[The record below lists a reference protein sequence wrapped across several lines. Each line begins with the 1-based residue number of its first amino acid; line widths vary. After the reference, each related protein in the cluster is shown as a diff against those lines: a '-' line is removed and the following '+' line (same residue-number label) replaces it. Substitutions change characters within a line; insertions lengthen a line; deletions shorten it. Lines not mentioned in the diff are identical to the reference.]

1 MVYYRQ
7 FKDALTHIKEASN
20 LLNNIIGVTEA
31 SKLWG
36 LAPGT
41 IKNYCAEGR
50 IKAKKIGNTWVIDMN
65 QPNPKEEKEMTWSFD
80 GYEVIEETDV
90 LRFENLAGDVIGY
103 VAKDDSVLEALED
116 GEDPIEDGWEDG
128 VGNVIEITGWGNEAP
143 QDLETMVDRLR
154 ALLYVDGENEQ
165 YMTLHE
171 NAESIFEDGND
182 QERFE
187 SQFNVKIDELQF
199 PIAVIDQQSAV
210 GGDVFQANEIY
221 ELRDRALE
229 YFKRK

>member
-41 IKNYCAEGR
+41 IKNYCAEGK

-65 QPNPKEEKEMTWSFD
+65 QPNPKEEKEMRWKFD

-90 LRFENLAGDVIGY
+90 LRFENLDGDVIGY
-103 VAKDDSVLEALED
+103 VAKDDSVLEALENGD
-116 GEDPIEDGWEDG
+116 DPIEDGWEDG
-128 VGNVIEITGWGNEAP
+128 VGNTLEITGWGNEAP
-143 QDLETMVDRLR
+143 QDIETMADRLR
-154 ALLYVDGENEQ
+154 ALLYVDGEDDGK
-165 YMTLHE
+165 YMTVYDDADEIDNE
-171 NAESIFEDGND
+171 N
-182 QERFE
+182 FE
-187 SQFNVKIDELQF
+187 SEINIKIDELRF
-199 PIAVIDQQSAV
+199 PIAVIDQQGAV
-210 GGDVFQANEIY
+210 GGDVFQANQMY